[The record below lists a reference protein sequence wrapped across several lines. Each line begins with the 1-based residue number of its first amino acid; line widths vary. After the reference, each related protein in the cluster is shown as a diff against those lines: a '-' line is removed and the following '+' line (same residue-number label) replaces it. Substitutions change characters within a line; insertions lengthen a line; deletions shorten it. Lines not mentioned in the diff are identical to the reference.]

1 MLLLGTT
8 WGGRPGYLEMKE
20 PGPAAAP
27 ATTREAAPPP
37 LQGFPLVHVVPSGP
51 HPTSGHEASGVEPQ
65 TLLGRGTGLA
75 SWALRSGRLQ
85 LSL

>member
-1 MLLLGTT
+1 
-8 WGGRPGYLEMKE
+8 MKE
-20 PGPAAAP
+20 SGPAAAP

-51 HPTSGHEASGVEPQ
+51 HSTSGHGASGVELQ

-75 SWALRSGRLQ
+75 SWALRGGRLQ